1 MLLNL
6 TTMLSTET
14 TYKFIT
20 TRHSN
25 SRYFNSR
32 SLPEDEPESGH
43 KSGGASVS
51 PKKKSPTRANSMPP
65 RPNRP
70 QVLKRNATEI
80 PMTAV
85 ATAVQAAAPVAT
97 PIETYSI
104 NGINYTTYTTF
115 RSPMTPDDPP
125 PGTQTSL
132 D

>member
-1 MLLNL
+1 M
-6 TTMLSTET
+6 
-14 TYKFIT
+14 
-20 TRHSN
+20 
-25 SRYFNSR
+25 
-32 SLPEDEPESGH
+32 PEDEADSGP
-43 KSGGASVS
+43 KSGTGLS

-80 PMTAV
+80 PMTALTAAAAP
-85 ATAVQAAAPVAT
+85 ATVAPVAT

-125 PGTQTSL
+125 PGTQTGL
-132 D
+132 K